1 MATASKYQTIA
12 DDVLR
17 GVGGAENVASVTH
30 CATRLRFRLHDRD
43 RADRAAVE
51 ATPGVITVVEAGGQF
66 QVVIGNTV
74 NNVFEAISTRGV
86 TTESAASGGFL
97 ARAIDLI
104 TSIFTPFLWVLAG
117 TGLLKAL
124 LAVAVKVSP
133 DWAASGAYAILFSAA
148 DAIFQFLP
156 ILLAITAAKRFK
168 ANVYVSVAIA
178 CALLYSATIA
188 VIPGPDG
195 ATLTLDG
202 FAAGGGELTFFGIP
216 VVMMSY
222 LSAVIPTILAVYAQS
237 HLERLLNRAFP
248 EALRNFLTPMVTVA
262 VIVPLTFLA
271 IGPVSD
277 LLGRGLSGG
286 INWLWDLSPVVGGLL
301 LGAFWEVFVIFG
313 VHWGFV
319 PVMLQDIVDN
329 GYSLLTGPLF
339 AAVLAQAGAAGAVFL
354 KTRNRD
360 LKGVAGP
367 ATISAFLAGITEPA
381 IYGVTLRLK
390 KPFIYA
396 CIGGAVGGAIA
407 AAGGSAAEGFVLPG
421 AITLTSALNVGNFTL
436 QLVGTGL
443 AVVIA
448 FVLTMTLGFTD
459 IPNPPATDDTPADE
473 AADGASGAAVAAGV
487 AAGAGIGG
495 AASPSGGGVGTAT
508 LTGTRVL
515 EVLAPVAGTAVSLA
529 AVPDAV
535 FSSGALGAGAAV
547 LPSDGRVVAPVDADV
562 VSVLPH
568 AYGLRTADGVE
579 LLVHIGIDTVQMA
592 GAGFAPAVAAGSA
605 VRAGDLLAEVD
616 LAAVR
621 AAGHDTSTVVVVTGG
636 ADPASV
642 RPAAEGRVSS
652 GDALLRV
659 SV

>member
-17 GVGGAENVASVTH
+17 GVGGADNVASVTH
-30 CATRLRFRLHDRD
+30 CATRLRFRLRDRD
-43 RADRAAVE
+43 QADKAAVE

-74 NNVFEAISTRGV
+74 NNVFEAISARGV

-124 LAVAVKVSP
+124 LAVVVKIAP

-168 ANVYVSVAIA
+168 ANLYVSVAIA
-178 CALLYSATIA
+178 SALLYSATIA

-195 ATLTLDG
+195 ATLTLQG
-202 FAAGGGELTFFGIP
+202 FEAGGNELTFFGIP
-216 VVMMSY
+216 VVMISY
-222 LSAVIPTILAVYAQS
+222 LSAVIPTILAVWAQS
-237 HLERLLNRAFP
+237 HLERVLNRFFP

-277 LLGRGLSGG
+277 LVGSGLSGA

-339 AAVLAQAGAAGAVFL
+339 AAVLAQAGAAAAVFL
-354 KTRNRD
+354 KTRNRQ

-421 AITLTSALNVGNFTL
+421 AITLTSTLNVGNFAL
-436 QLVGTGL
+436 QLIGSGL
-443 AVVIA
+443 AVAIA
-448 FVLTMTLGFTD
+448 FALTMTLGFTD
-459 IPNPPATDDTPADE
+459 IPNPPEQDAAPADE
-473 AADGASGAAVAAGV
+473 AGTGASGGTAAAVAGT
-487 AAGAGIGG
+487 GAGLG
-495 AASPSGGGVGTAT
+495 AGSGGGTAT

-547 LPSDGRVVAPVDADV
+547 LPSDGRVVAPVDAEV

-579 LLVHIGIDTVQMA
+579 LLVHIGIDTVQMG

-642 RPAAEGRVSS
+642 LPAAEGRVSS

>member
-1 MATASKYQTIA
+1 MASASKYQTIA

-17 GVGGAENVASVTH
+17 GVGGADNVASVTH
-30 CATRLRFRLHDRD
+30 CATRLRFRLKDRD
-43 RADRAAVE
+43 LADRPAVE

-74 NNVFEAISTRGV
+74 ADVYQAIDARGV
-86 TTESAASGGFL
+86 ATEAASSGGFL

-124 LAVAVKVSP
+124 LAVVVKASP
-133 DWAASGAYAILFSAA
+133 EWAATSSYAILFSAA
-148 DAIFQFLP
+148 DAVFQFLP
-156 ILLAITAAKRFK
+156 ILLAITAAKKFK

-178 CALLYSATIA
+178 CALLYSSTIA

-195 ATLTLDG
+195 ATVTLNA
-202 FAAGGGELTFFGIP
+202 FASGGGELTFFGIP
-216 VVMMSY
+216 VVMISY

-237 HLERLLNRAFP
+237 QVERLLTRVLP
-248 EALRNFLTPMVTVA
+248 ETLRNFLNPMLTIL

-277 LLGRGLSGG
+277 LVGRGLSSGV
-286 INWLWDLSPVVGGLL
+286 NWLWDLSPAAGGAIM
-301 LGAFWEVFVIFG
+301 GALWQVFVIFG
-313 VHWGFV
+313 VHWGLV
-319 PVMLQDIVDN
+319 PVMLQDIVSQ
-329 GYSLLTGPLF
+329 GYSPLMGALF
-339 AAVLAQAGAAGAVFL
+339 PAVLAQSGAAAAVFL

-367 ATISAFLAGITEPA
+367 ATVSAFLAGVTEPA

-407 AAGGSAAEGFVLPG
+407 AAGGSAAEGFILPG
-421 AITLTSALNVGNFTL
+421 AITLTSTIGIGSFGM
-436 QLVGTGL
+436 QLLGSGL
-443 AVVIA
+443 AIAIA
-448 FVLTMTLGFTD
+448 FVLTLVLGFTD
-459 IPNPPATDDTPADE
+459 IPNPPAAATPAQPAPADADAS
-473 AADGASGAAVAAGV
+473 AAPASR
-487 AAGAGIGG
+487 GG
-495 AASPSGGGVGTAT
+495 TGT
-508 LTGTRVL
+508 LTATRVL
-515 EVLAPVAGTAVSLA
+515 DVLTPVAGTVVALA

-547 LPSDGRVVAPVDADV
+547 VPSDGRVVAPVDAEV
-562 VSVLPH
+562 VTVLPH
-568 AYGLRTADGVE
+568 AYGLRTTTGVE
-579 LLVHIGIDTVQMA
+579 LLIHVGIDTVQMG
-592 GAGFAPAVAAGSA
+592 GAGFSPAVATGAR
-605 VRAGDLLAEVD
+605 VRAGDLLADVD

-636 ADPASV
+636 AAADEV
-642 RPAAEGRVSS
+642 RTAAEGRVGA

-659 SV
+659 TI

>member
-43 RADRAAVE
+43 RADKAAVE

-86 TTESAASGGFL
+86 TTESAATGGFL

-168 ANVYVSVAIA
+168 ANLYVSVAIA

-202 FAAGGGELTFFGIP
+202 FASGGGELTFFGIP
-216 VVMMSY
+216 VVMISY

-237 HLERLLNRAFP
+237 HLERLLNRFFP

-277 LLGRGLSGG
+277 LVGRGLSSG
-286 INWLWDLSPVVGGLL
+286 INWLWDLSPLIGGLL
-301 LGAFWEVFVIFG
+301 MGALWQVFVIFG

-319 PVMLQDIVDN
+319 PVMLQDVVDN

-339 AAVLAQAGAAGAVFL
+339 AAVLAQSGAAAAVFL

-436 QLVGTGL
+436 QLIGS
-443 AVVIA
+443 AVAIALA
-448 FVLTMTLGFTD
+448 FVLTLTLGFTD
-459 IPNPPATDDTPADE
+459 IPNPPAKDEVSAGAGAGAPDE
-473 AADGASGAAVAAGV
+473 AAAPAV
-487 AAGAGIGG
+487 GAGLG
-495 AASPSGGGVGTAT
+495 AASGGAGTAT

-515 EVLAPVAGTAVSLA
+515 EVLAPVAGAAVPLT

-547 LPSDGRVVAPVDADV
+547 VPSDGRVVAPVDAEV
-562 VSVLPH
+562 LSVLPH

-592 GAGFAPAVAAGSA
+592 GAGFTPAVAAGSS

-636 ADPASV
+636 VEADAV

>member
-17 GVGGAENVASVTH
+17 GVGGADNVASVTH
-30 CATRLRFRLHDRD
+30 CATRLRFRLRDRD
-43 RADRAAVE
+43 AADKAAVE

-124 LAVAVKVSP
+124 LAVVVKVSP
-133 DWAASGAYAILFSAA
+133 DWAASGSYAILFSAA

-188 VIPGPDG
+188 VIPGADG

-237 HLERLLNRAFP
+237 HLERLLTKVLP
-248 EALRNFLTPMVTVA
+248 DSLRNFLSPMIVVA

-277 LLGRGLSGG
+277 LVGRGLSSGV
-286 INWLWDLSPVVGGLL
+286 NWLWELSPAAGGAIM
-301 LGAFWEVFVIFG
+301 GALWQVFVIFG
-313 VHWGFV
+313 VHWGLT
-319 PVMLQDIVDN
+319 PVMLQDIVSQ
-329 GYSLLTGPLF
+329 GYSTLTGPLF
-339 AAVLAQAGAAGAVFL
+339 AAVLAQAGATAAVFL

-421 AITLTSALNVGNFTL
+421 AITLTSTMNIGNFTL
-436 QLVGTGL
+436 QLIGTGV

-448 FVLTMTLGFTD
+448 FVLTLVLGFKD
-459 IPNPPATDDTPADE
+459 LPNPPAASGAPAGDAAE
-473 AADGASGAAVAAGV
+473 ASDAGGASGASGTG
-487 AAGAGIGG
+487 GAG
-495 AASPSGGGVGTAT
+495 GTAT
-508 LTGTRVL
+508 LTRLLDVRT
-515 EVLAPVAGTAVSLA
+515 PVAGQAVPLT

-547 LPSDGRVVAPVDADV
+547 VPTDGRVVAPVDAEV

-568 AYGLRTADGVE
+568 AYGLRTATGVE

-592 GAGFAPAVAAGSA
+592 GTGFAPAVTAGTQ
-605 VRAGDLLAEVD
+605 VRAGDLLADVD
-616 LAAVR
+616 LDAVR

-636 ADPASV
+636 AAAADV
-642 RPAAEGRVSS
+642 VPAAEGHVAA
-652 GDALLRV
+652 GDTLLRV
-659 SV
+659 TA